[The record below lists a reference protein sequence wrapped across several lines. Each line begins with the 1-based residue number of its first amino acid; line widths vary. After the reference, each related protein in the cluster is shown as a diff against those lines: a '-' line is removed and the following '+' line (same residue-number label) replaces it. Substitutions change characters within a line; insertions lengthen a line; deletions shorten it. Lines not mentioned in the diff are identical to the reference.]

1 MKDSGAPSIGD
12 LVVALYDEER
22 DISCVGL
29 VTEAKELVC
38 KIQWLSESNP
48 IGWWP
53 RKSLKVV
60 SPAGRPKKFN
70 ALSRGSRRKSL
81 THLTIT

>member
-29 VTEAKELVC
+29 VTETKGIEC
-38 KIQWLSESNP
+38 KILWSSDSDP

-53 RKSLKVV
+53 RISLKVV
-60 SPAGRPKKFN
+60 SPSGKTTKV
-70 ALSRGSRRKSL
+70 
-81 THLTIT
+81 

>member
-22 DISCVGL
+22 NISCVGL
-29 VTEAKELVC
+29 VTQTKGIECRV
-38 KIQWLSESNP
+38 QWSSESNP

-53 RKSLKVV
+53 RQSLKVV
-60 SPAGRPKKFN
+60 SPSGTT
-70 ALSRGSRRKSL
+70 KSL
-81 THLTIT
+81 THLTLAWL

>member
-29 VTEAKELVC
+29 VTETKGIECNVR
-38 KIQWLSESNP
+38 WLSASYP
-48 IGWWP
+48 IGWWQ
-53 RKSLKVV
+53 RSALKVI
-60 SPAGRPKKFN
+60 SPSAPISKV
-70 ALSRGSRRKSL
+70 
-81 THLTIT
+81 

>member
-29 VTEAKELVC
+29 VTETKGIEC
-38 KIQWLSESNP
+38 KILWSSENNP

-53 RKSLKVV
+53 RISLKVI
-60 SPAGRPKKFN
+60 SPSGKTEKV
-70 ALSRGSRRKSL
+70 
-81 THLTIT
+81 

>member
-12 LVVALYDEER
+12 LVVALYDVER

-29 VTEAKELVC
+29 VTETKGIECNVR
-38 KIQWLSESNP
+38 WLSASYP

-53 RKSLKVV
+53 RISLKVI
-60 SPAGRPKKFN
+60 SPSGKTTKV
-70 ALSRGSRRKSL
+70 
-81 THLTIT
+81 

>member
-29 VTEAKELVC
+29 VTETKGIEC
-38 KIQWLSESNP
+38 KIQWSSESNP

-53 RKSLKVV
+53 RTSLKVV
-60 SPAGRPKKFN
+60 SPSFSS
-70 ALSRGSRRKSL
+70 SRKV
-81 THLTIT
+81 

>member
-29 VTEAKELVC
+29 VMETKGIEC
-38 KIQWLSESNP
+38 KVQWSSENHP
-48 IGWWP
+48 VGWWS
-53 RKSLKVV
+53 RTALKVV
-60 SPAGRPKKFN
+60 SPSGKTTKV
-70 ALSRGSRRKSL
+70 
-81 THLTIT
+81 